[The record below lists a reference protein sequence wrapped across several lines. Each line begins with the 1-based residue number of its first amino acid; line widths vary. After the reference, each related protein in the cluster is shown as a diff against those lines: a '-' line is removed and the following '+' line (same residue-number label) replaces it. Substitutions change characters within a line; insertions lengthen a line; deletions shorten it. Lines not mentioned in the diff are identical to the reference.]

1 MKLSSCSIYLH
12 RCRPAEQYINTQSRK
27 VKDSHV
33 QTTVTKWISKL
44 AGGLFVRTLLVCDGD
59 NVLQNNA
66 AVKAAAEADD
76 MTMEALIDITC
87 DPEVVRRAG
96 WAGRDTTIHVNLVGA
111 PTWKDKKYGK
121 VGHASAIVDG
131 IIIRPGDYVTVRYIS
146 DFPRML
152 HPTDPIFCSPGSDDH
167 HVAVAKNKKK
177 NKEQASAAAAS
188 IWFARVVYLFEDEE
202 GPAAHMHWLSH
213 GGDTILG
220 ETAGPRELFVL
231 DRCDDAPLG
240 SIAGKISVD
249 YIGRDDAEG
258 RTGLGVV
265 ELNYHE
271 VNHYFYRLAYSEVDD
286 HFEECPDYT
295 FSSYTDKKHCDCC
308 EKIKLEDESKTTF
321 ITSEPRLG
329 GAIESI
335 VHRGISYGLYDFVYL
350 TPKETGE
357 PYIIGQ
363 IIEIKVNALHQW
375 LKSSRPGKKA
385 ELRISAQVFKRY
397 DTLFEPYLCEVAQ
410 GRVHN
415 RRDCRRLYRDSVR
428 PISVSSDRLDGKCV
442 VRHLEAIEDLDKFK
456 DLDDTFY
463 VADELV
469 DVSRDDQNNQQRLAD
484 LEPLGKHDLQQSI
497 DNDETLII
505 QMSRIEAFKAMGRKL
520 RAMDV
525 FGGAGGLTA
534 GLDQSGA
541 IVTEWAI
548 EWDTFAAQTFKRNF
562 PSAKVYNHDANVLLR
577 RAIEEHLGTANGVLD
592 DVCGNKLPCMPKP
605 GEVDFI
611 YGGPP
616 CQDFSVSRQ

>member
-1 MKLSSCSIYLH
+1 
-12 RCRPAEQYINTQSRK
+12 
-27 VKDSHV
+27 
-33 QTTVTKWISKL
+33 
-44 AGGLFVRTLLVCDGD
+44 
-59 NVLQNNA
+59 
-66 AVKAAAEADD
+66 
-76 MTMEALIDITC
+76 
-87 DPEVVRRAG
+87 
-96 WAGRDTTIHVNLVGA
+96 
-111 PTWKDKKYGK
+111 
-121 VGHASAIVDG
+121 
-131 IIIRPGDYVTVRYIS
+131 
-146 DFPRML
+146 
-152 HPTDPIFCSPGSDDH
+152 
-167 HVAVAKNKKK
+167 
-177 NKEQASAAAAS
+177 
-188 IWFARVVYLFEDEE
+188 
-202 GPAAHMHWLSH
+202 
-213 GGDTILG
+213 
-220 ETAGPRELFVL
+220 
-231 DRCDDAPLG
+231 
-240 SIAGKISVD
+240 
-249 YIGRDDAEG
+249 
-258 RTGLGVV
+258 
-265 ELNYHE
+265 
-271 VNHYFYRLAYSEVDD
+271 
-286 HFEECPDYT
+286 
-295 FSSYTDKKHCDCC
+295 
-308 EKIKLEDESKTTF
+308 
-321 ITSEPRLG
+321 
-329 GAIESI
+329 
-335 VHRGISYGLYDFVYL
+335 
-350 TPKETGE
+350 
-357 PYIIGQ
+357 
-363 IIEIKVNALHQW
+363 
-375 LKSSRPGKKA
+375 
-385 ELRISAQVFKRY
+385 
-397 DTLFEPYLCEVAQ
+397 
-410 GRVHN
+410 
-415 RRDCRRLYRDSVR
+415 
-428 PISVSSDRLDGKCV
+428 V